1 MLTFLILLI
10 LAWSFYIGYARGII
24 LQSYYFL
31 VTLVALLIAGGSY
44 KGLAKV
50 LSLWVPFSSP
60 TQQSVNY
67 FYANRYLFQLD
78 DIFYA
83 GLAYVLIFAMIY
95 LIGRV
100 IGIFMHLVPQP
111 EKLEDRKYQIG
122 AGVIAVVITLLVIQM
137 GLTVLSTVPMASIHL
152 LVIQMGL
159 TVLSTVPMASIQ
171 NRLNASGLIRFI
183 ILHTPISSSLFHNLW
198 VTAIIGA

>member
-1 MLTFLILLI
+1 M
-10 LAWSFYIGYARGII
+10 
-24 LQSYYFL
+24 
-31 VTLVALLIAGGSY
+31 GS
-44 KGLAKV
+44 
-50 LSLWVPFSSP
+50 FSSP

-122 AGVIAVVITLLVIQM
+122 AGVIAVVITF
-137 GLTVLSTVPMASIHL
+137 

-183 ILHTPISSSLFHNLW
+183 ILHTPDQFQSVPQLVGDCDYRSLRSKMKKGGDKSDSRKDAHFF
-198 VTAIIGA
+198 VGET